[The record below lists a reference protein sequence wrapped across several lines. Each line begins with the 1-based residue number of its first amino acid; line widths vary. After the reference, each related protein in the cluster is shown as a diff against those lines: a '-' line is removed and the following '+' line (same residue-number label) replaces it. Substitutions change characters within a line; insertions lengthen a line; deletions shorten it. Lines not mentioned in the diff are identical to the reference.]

1 MPSRTLSPCVPR
13 GTALALATTALALAG
28 CASMA
33 PPLDTPPLPVPAR
46 YAAPEADAGS
56 IAANTGW
63 RDYFTDPALQALIA
77 QALEHNRDLR
87 TAVLRVDEAR
97 AAYGIQRADLL
108 PTIGAQAGLDRSRV
122 PGDLNLTGRP
132 VVGSQYQVGLG
143 LASWEIDFW
152 GRIRSLSDAAL
163 ESYLAS
169 DSSRSAFTVSLV
181 AQVANGYLALREVD
195 ERLAL
200 AEQSSASRQES
211 LRISQRRVDVGS
223 DSRLHLTQV
232 QTLLTRCRTLCDTGD
247 SQALLPELAELQCQL
262 DALDALER
270 ISIRNIL

>member
-1 MPSRTLSPCVPR
+1 MPSRTFSPCVPR

-163 ESYLAS
+163 AVSYTPL
-169 DSSRSAFTVSLV
+169 TLPTIPLV
-181 AQVANGYLALREVD
+181 
-195 ERLAL
+195 
-200 AEQSSASRQES
+200 
-211 LRISQRRVDVGS
+211 
-223 DSRLHLTQV
+223 
-232 QTLLTRCRTLCDTGD
+232 
-247 SQALLPELAELQCQL
+247 
-262 DALDALER
+262 
-270 ISIRNIL
+270 